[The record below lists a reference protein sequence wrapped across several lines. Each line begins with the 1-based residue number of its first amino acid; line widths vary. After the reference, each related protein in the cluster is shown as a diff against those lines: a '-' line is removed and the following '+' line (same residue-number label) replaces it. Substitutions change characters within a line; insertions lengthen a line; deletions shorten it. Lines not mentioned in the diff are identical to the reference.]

1 MRLTP
6 REDPAMMVGE
16 LERKVE
22 DLLHRI
28 EAIKDSL

>member
-1 MRLTP
+1 MWLTP

>member
-1 MRLTP
+1 MRDTSK
-6 REDPAMMVGE
+6 EDPVMMVGE

-22 DLLHRI
+22 DLLHRL